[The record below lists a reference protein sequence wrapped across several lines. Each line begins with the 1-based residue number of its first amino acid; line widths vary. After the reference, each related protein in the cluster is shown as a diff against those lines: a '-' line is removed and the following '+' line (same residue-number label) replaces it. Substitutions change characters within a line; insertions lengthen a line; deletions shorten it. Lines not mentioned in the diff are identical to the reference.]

1 MLIFIL
7 IDVQNLQNEKG
18 SYDQV
23 HFFSDSQHLIKDSS
37 LAKFPISP
45 QGRISHS
52 LLMLFAKPCLLDA
65 INAIKEPFKNENIF
79 EILRYKLPAE
89 QFPRK
94 DIRYTRN
101 KIHMLVISRNIIER
115 SEIWRRAK
123 ID

>member
-1 MLIFIL
+1 
-7 IDVQNLQNEKG
+7 
-18 SYDQV
+18 
-23 HFFSDSQHLIKDSS
+23 
-37 LAKFPISP
+37 
-45 QGRISHS
+45 
-52 LLMLFAKPCLLDA
+52 MLFVKPCLLDA